1 MRSDL
6 MSDPEWVPPGID
18 PTKPNI
24 ARVYDFQL
32 GGKNN
37 FAIDRAV
44 GRQILELAPD
54 APAIARSNRAFLRRV
69 VRHMITEAGIRQ
81 FVDMGSGLPTQG
93 NVHEVA
99 QEAHP
104 GTRVAYVDNDPV
116 VLVHARA
123 LLDTSDATMV
133 VQADLRRPAEIL
145 DDPALRKFIDFDQPV
160 GLLLIA
166 IMHHVND
173 DEGPEDITAR
183 WHAVLAPGSHLAI
196 SHFHNPG
203 SALPEEAALAAASE
217 KLMMEKFG
225 TGRFRTGAEIR
236 RFFGDF
242 ELLDPGVVP
251 LPLWRPDAG
260 EPPTLVSA
268 DHRLVGGVARKTQ
281 APAREGRH
289 PREEKGAARQDTAG
303 P

>member
-1 MRSDL
+1 
-6 MSDPEWVPPGID
+6 MSDPGWVPPGID

-32 GGKNN
+32 GGKDNY
-37 FAIDRAV
+37 AIDRGV

-54 APAIARSNRAFLRRV
+54 APAIAWSNRAFLRRA
-69 VRHMITEAGIRQ
+69 VRYMIADAGIRQ
-81 FVDMGSGLPTQG
+81 FVDIGSGLPTQG

-99 QEAHP
+99 QDAHP
-104 GTRVAYVDNDPV
+104 GTRVVYVDNDPV

-123 LLDTSDATMV
+123 LLDTSDATKV
-133 VQADLRRPAEIL
+133 IKGDLRRPAEIL
-145 DDPALRKFIDFDQPV
+145 SSPALSEFIDFDEPV

-166 IMHHVND
+166 ILHHVND
-173 DEGPEDITAR
+173 DEGPADITAQLR
-183 WHAVLAPGSHLAI
+183 AALAPGSHLAI

-203 SALPEEAALAAASE
+203 SALPEEAALAEASE
-217 KLMMEKFG
+217 KLMIEKFG
-225 TGRFRTGAEIR
+225 TGRFRTGSEIR

-260 EPPTLVSA
+260 EPKLVSA
-268 DHRLVGGVARKTQ
+268 DHRLVGGVARQ
-281 APAREGRH
+281 
-289 PREEKGAARQDTAG
+289 TAG
-303 P
+303 G